1 MNTLVNIFVSQLNET
16 ISSTIKCEYI
26 YLFMNTLMNVL
37 VIQIFE
43 PIIYIINSEYID
55 LFMNA
60 LMNVLMN
67 IFIVIMEPHNKL
79 WID

>member
-1 MNTLVNIFVSQLNET
+1 MSC
-16 ISSTIKCEYI
+16 STIKCEYI

-43 PIIYIINSEYID
+43 TIIYIINSEYID

-67 IFIVIMEPHNKL
+67 IFIATIHRTINCE
-79 WID
+79 